1 MKNNNTIKRLS
12 FANKAALNETKEMVM
27 PIVFGTAIGCGI
39 RVITGQ
45 KEHLVRDA
53 LVVSGGL
60 LAANYVGGL
69 IYEYH
74 CSKELIV
81 DEFEDEFNDYD
92 EIIEANEE
100 EECC

>member
-1 MKNNNTIKRLS
+1 MSKNNTIKRLS

-45 KEHLVRDA
+45 KQHLVRDA
-53 LVVSGGL
+53 LAVSGGL
-60 LAANYVGGL
+60 IAANYVGGI

-81 DEFEDEFNDYD
+81 DEFNDEF
-92 EIIEANEE
+92 ENEE
-100 EECC
+100 EEC